1 MIFIRLRLEFKK
13 IQILSV
19 ISVTYE
25 FFCEITE
32 RKFRIVP
39 EKKEIKLD
47 CYWNEIQMEVKL
59 LYSRTL

>member
-1 MIFIRLRLEFKK
+1 MIFIRLRLEYKK

-32 RKFRIVP
+32 RKLRIVP